1 MLVIPVTGVDHRLIL
16 AIGFVLVLFGA
27 VVPWLMVLQIVKST
41 FALNFLAYA
50 ASIAGLVLG
59 VVGVAFYTRR
69 HKR

>member
-1 MLVIPVTGVDHRLIL
+1 VDHRLIL

-41 FALNFLAYA
+41 FALNFLGYA
-50 ASIAGLVLG
+50 ASISGLVLG
-59 VVGVAFYTRR
+59 VVGVSFYARR